1 MSLNAR
7 AALSRW
13 ETGQRKPVPAHI
25 PELVGGLRRLR
36 CEAVLLAM
44 EAYEA
49 IQHSSYEP
57 YWLFREKLDE
67 HGALI
72 EVIRGRL
79 PHLKEAEP
87 VAASL
92 DDEEIEILV
101 LAVQSC
107 LKFCY
112 ALSARPLL
120 PVGARE
126 TFFHELDALRQARRV
141 FEALA
146 KEKLPAGILDELD
159 QALMLLEEI
168 VEKAPSLVDFAPAQA
183 AAALFPSLAGGSA
196 PAALPYSQ
204 PPS

>member
-1 MSLNAR
+1 MSLSTR

-13 ETGQRKPVPAHI
+13 EAGQRKPVPGGI
-25 PELVGGLRRLR
+25 PELVDGLRRLR

-44 EAYEA
+44 EAYDA
-49 IQHSSYEP
+49 IQHSSYAP

-79 PHLKEAEP
+79 PHLKEPET
-87 VAASL
+87 VAAAL
-92 DDEEIEILV
+92 NDEEIEVLV

-126 TFFHELDALRQARRV
+126 TFIHELDALRQARRV
-141 FEALA
+141 LEALA
-146 KEKLPAGILDELD
+146 QEKLPSGVLDDLD
-159 QALMLLEEI
+159 TALMLLEEI
-168 VEKAPSLVDFAPAQA
+168 VEKAPSLADFAPIQPGAA
-183 AAALFPSLAGGSA
+183 AAALFPSLA
-196 PAALPYSQ
+196 
-204 PPS
+204 